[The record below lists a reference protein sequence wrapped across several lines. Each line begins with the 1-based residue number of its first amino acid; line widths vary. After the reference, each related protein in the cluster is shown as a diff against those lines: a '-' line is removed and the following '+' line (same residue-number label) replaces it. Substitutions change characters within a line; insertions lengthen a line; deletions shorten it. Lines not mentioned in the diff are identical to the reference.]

1 MTIFERVSH
10 MLQTF
15 VDSFIG
21 RFFIT
26 FLILHSIHYFSALSH
41 SHWCLDSSVFGYFNS
56 MISGHGPVCYLLLTV
71 AHHAQSNI
79 YQLLPAAFISSG
91 IGYISKK
98 SKGETPQW
106 ASL

>member
-1 MTIFERVSH
+1 MTFLKNVSYALR
-10 MLQTF
+10 MF

-21 RFFIT
+21 RFLIT

-41 SHWCLDSSVFGYFNS
+41 SNWCLDSSMFGYFNT
-56 MISGHGPVCYLLLTV
+56 MISGHGPVCYLLLTI

-98 SKGETPQW
+98 SRGEIPE
-106 ASL
+106 L